1 MRETYILIVKSTAD
15 TRRQAANQIQ
25 AIVRNWPVSH
35 IDSIL
40 KIQRSEQT
48 EEGPR

>member
-1 MRETYILIVKSTAD
+1 MRKKYSLTVQTTAD

-35 IDSIL
+35 IDKIL
-40 KIQRSEQT
+40 
-48 EEGPR
+48 EEV